1 MNDPIVSTAVWVLGL
16 AAACLLACLLLA
28 NRRHFRSLFQ
38 RKTPAASDRTAADN
52 PLPRPDERKNASP
65 APAGDIPPADA
76 RRRQTAG
83 AMVFLGFL
91 FGFLS
96 LFLRRDLPEDMLWA
110 YLPFLVFGLLLFLA
124 GVYSASRI
132 DRPAFFDPALA
143 WAVSKTGLQPV
154 QAVCLVCGIL
164 LAVLA
169 AVAAGTSA
177 LMISPW
183 VAIISWLSGIALVMF
198 GGWDLAPQ
206 TEGTRLPRSAWA
218 WAAGLTLAAFL
229 LRAVFAARIPI
240 ALAGDEGSTGIDA
253 LQILNGGVNNP
264 FGIFGWH
271 PFPSLYFFI
280 ESLGVAAFGRT
291 IEALRYPSALAGAL
305 TVGGLYLLV
314 RAMYGKW
321 HALASAAFLAG
332 LHLHMHFSRLGVMN
346 IWDGLWYL
354 LTLGGLWYGW
364 HSGKRAFWILAGLSL
379 GIGQYFYATTRTM
392 FVAVP
397 LWLIVASVIDR
408 GGWRRNIRSL
418 LPFLAALAAALLP
431 LGHYIATHMD
441 QYLADIRTNSIL
453 GPWMEMAVRDQ
464 GLPAWRILLKQ
475 LGLGFGGFF
484 SVNLSFWYRP
494 EAPILRSLPAV
505 FFLFGLALLA
515 LRVRDTRTW
524 VPLLWLAA
532 YGMIVSLSESAP
544 AAQRLPGVGPACAL
558 VVGFGVVEFASI
570 LADLFPAR
578 KLLLG
583 AAAALLAAYM
593 AIDELRFYF
602 FDFTPQSGYL
612 GRSDFVGA
620 GGEIAMDI
628 VRRLKG
634 ETGQWQV
641 VFLTNELMGYYSDPS
656 LRFLLPNAEGMDI
669 DQPWGSADNPAVP
682 AGNLFFVFMPGREE
696 EIPQVMEEYP
706 GGTSGELRASDGSLL
721 YSYYEYRIEP

>member
-1 MNDPIVSTAVWVLGL
+1 
-16 AAACLLACLLLA
+16 
-28 NRRHFRSLFQ
+28 
-38 RKTPAASDRTAADN
+38 
-52 PLPRPDERKNASP
+52 
-65 APAGDIPPADA
+65 
-76 RRRQTAG
+76 
-83 AMVFLGFL
+83 
-91 FGFLS
+91 
-96 LFLRRDLPEDMLWA
+96 
-110 YLPFLVFGLLLFLA
+110 
-124 GVYSASRI
+124 
-132 DRPAFFDPALA
+132 
-143 WAVSKTGLQPV
+143 
-154 QAVCLVCGIL
+154 
-164 LAVLA
+164 
-169 AVAAGTSA
+169 
-177 LMISPW
+177 
-183 VAIISWLSGIALVMF
+183 
-198 GGWDLAPQ
+198 
-206 TEGTRLPRSAWA
+206 
-218 WAAGLTLAAFL
+218 
-229 LRAVFAARIPI
+229 
-240 ALAGDEGSTGIDA
+240 
-253 LQILNGGVNNP
+253 
-264 FGIFGWH
+264 
-271 PFPSLYFFI
+271 
-280 ESLGVAAFGRT
+280 
-291 IEALRYPSALAGAL
+291 
-305 TVGGLYLLV
+305 
-314 RAMYGKW
+314 
-321 HALASAAFLAG
+321 
-332 LHLHMHFSRLGVMN
+332 
-346 IWDGLWYL
+346 
-354 LTLGGLWYGW
+354 
-364 HSGKRAFWILAGLSL
+364 
-379 GIGQYFYATTRTM
+379 M